1 MDPLSLPAKRQVVKL
16 RFYLSHG
23 RLRKTTIFFRTDFGR
38 CVMRA
43 NAREDILAAA
53 KLVAQ
58 AHGYA
63 GLNFRDLAQDVGI
76 KAASIYYPFPSKADL
91 AAAVAKRYW
100 EDSATYLESL
110 LQNSP
115 GPLEALRRYP
125 ETFRWALENDNRI
138 CLCSFMSA
146 QFDDLPDLVKT
157 EVQAFTDVNIAW
169 LKKTLIAAKVVGPR
183 EAEKRARAIYSG
195 IMGAQLMARGRAKI
209 ALYDSLIE
217 SYRKA
222 GLLPA

>member
-1 MDPLSLPAKRQVVKL
+1 MS
-16 RFYLSHG
+16 
-23 RLRKTTIFFRTDFGR
+23 
-38 CVMRA
+38 A
-43 NAREDILAAA
+43 NAREEILAAA

-58 AHGYA
+58 AHGYS
-63 GLNFRDLAQDVGI
+63 GLNFRDLAQEVGI
-76 KAASIYYPFPSKADL
+76 KAASIYYYFPSKADL

-100 EDSATYLESL
+100 EDSASYLASL
-110 LQNSP
+110 LQKSP

-169 LKKTLIAAKVVGPR
+169 LKKTLIAAKVVGAK
-183 EAEKRARAIYSG
+183 EAEGRARAIYSG
-195 IMGAQLMARGRAKI
+195 IVGAQLLARSRVDI
-209 ALYDSLIE
+209 ALFDSLIE

-222 GLLPA
+222 GLLPV

>member
-1 MDPLSLPAKRQVVKL
+1 MS
-16 RFYLSHG
+16 
-23 RLRKTTIFFRTDFGR
+23 
-38 CVMRA
+38 A

-63 GLNFRDLAQDVGI
+63 GLNFRDLAEQVGI
-76 KAASIYYPFPSKADL
+76 KAASVYYHFPSKADL

-110 LQNSP
+110 LKNSP
-115 GPLEALRRYP
+115 GPREALRRYP

-146 QFDDLPDLVKT
+146 QFDDLPDEVKT
-157 EVQAFTDVNIAW
+157 EVQAFTDVNVAW
-169 LKKTLIAAKVVGPR
+169 LKKTLIAARIANPK
-183 EAEKRARAIYSG
+183 EAEKRARAIYSA
-195 IMGAQLMARGRAKI
+195 IVGAQLMARSRADI

-217 SYRKA
+217 SYRTA